1 MQRKHP
7 QVRNTRSVFKVSLT
21 FPSACPVQ
29 APTPVEASGVIPVA
43 PSDVAGIPPLALS
56 IPDFEG
62 EAILRI
68 FANSTQSEI
77 GCYSAIV
84 TNGNTFSL
92 ASSVGSV
99 LGIFTFV
106 AFVSSFAT
114 AIYGDDV
121 PVMRKHYAHSLS
133 VSVVFS
139 VWHYIYFSGALSMNW
154 PSVLVAFWSNYAW
167 SAGIIYS
174 KSMQNTISQFI
185 GSNKGNTSAVGAA
198 GTGDP
203 NSHLGGGYDIHK
215 IYKRDSFPMV
225 LYEPGPVKGSEYTN
239 ITSRLEDRLSKR
251 ALADSSS
258 GFSWYGSP
266 VQPGLPLP
274 GNYSGFAGTLSQQN
288 IPASNAFMTGLLWF
302 LALIAAVALMVVAFK
317 FSLEGLSKTRLV
329 KQDRLALFRAHY
341 LRFTAF
347 AVLRTMYIGFFA
359 IVFLCLFQFAY
370 LASPGPVA
378 VACII
383 FLIFLIGLGG
393 VAGYACFYRIKFGS
407 YTSEPDRLNLE
418 KRRVMKVIPWYGFSR
433 ASEVPR
439 SNDKA
444 YAGSI
449 AWWRIHP
456 TNNSNKSIHYDE
468 DYTMKF
474 GWLASR
480 FRRTRWWFF
489 IPWLVY
495 EFIRACFLAGASGSP
510 MVQVFSLLAV
520 EFLAFIGI
528 IFARPFEGQRLNV
541 IVVYILGFCKVA
553 TVALSAAFD
562 TRWSIPRI
570 PATVIGIIIIVI
582 QGVLTIIV
590 MIAVVVGAV
599 SSYMSVMRN
608 RETMKPKKWIPTRDK
623 YFKHMDFKEQDIPK
637 PPPPKPELEPP
648 RGPYFSVN
656 SVKRVAKVEDED
668 AEVRWLAAYMTGVL
682 LTIHSS
688 KMKFG
693 VSAMECPKR
702 HCQMEMVLA
711 TFTIAARRAVSGLR
725 CPIHPCHMGL
735 ECIGRVGAHMTLASI
750 THRADDGHPAM
761 AGARPLMLLTV
772 L

>member
-1 MQRKHP
+1 
-7 QVRNTRSVFKVSLT
+7 
-21 FPSACPVQ
+21 
-29 APTPVEASGVIPVA
+29 
-43 PSDVAGIPPLALS
+43 
-56 IPDFEG
+56 
-62 EAILRI
+62 
-68 FANSTQSEI
+68 
-77 GCYSAIV
+77 
-84 TNGNTFSL
+84 
-92 ASSVGSV
+92 
-99 LGIFTFV
+99 
-106 AFVSSFAT
+106 
-114 AIYGDDV
+114 
-121 PVMRKHYAHSLS
+121 
-133 VSVVFS
+133 
-139 VWHYIYFSGALSMNW
+139 
-154 PSVLVAFWSNYAW
+154 
-167 SAGIIYS
+167 
-174 KSMQNTISQFI
+174 
-185 GSNKGNTSAVGAA
+185 
-198 GTGDP
+198 
-203 NSHLGGGYDIHK
+203 
-215 IYKRDSFPMV
+215 
-225 LYEPGPVKGSEYTN
+225 
-239 ITSRLEDRLSKR
+239 
-251 ALADSSS
+251 
-258 GFSWYGSP
+258 
-266 VQPGLPLP
+266 
-274 GNYSGFAGTLSQQN
+274 
-288 IPASNAFMTGLLWF
+288 
-302 LALIAAVALMVVAFK
+302 
-317 FSLEGLSKTRLV
+317 
-329 KQDRLALFRAHY
+329 
-341 LRFTAF
+341 
-347 AVLRTMYIGFFA
+347 
-359 IVFLCLFQFAY
+359 
-370 LASPGPVA
+370 
-378 VACII
+378 
-383 FLIFLIGLGG
+383 
-393 VAGYACFYRIKFGS
+393 
-407 YTSEPDRLNLE
+407 
-418 KRRVMKVIPWYGFSR
+418 
-433 ASEVPR
+433 
-439 SNDKA
+439 
-444 YAGSI
+444 
-449 AWWRIHP
+449 
-456 TNNSNKSIHYDE
+456 
-468 DYTMKF
+468 
-474 GWLASR
+474 
-480 FRRTRWWFF
+480 
-489 IPWLVY
+489 
-495 EFIRACFLAGASGSP
+495 